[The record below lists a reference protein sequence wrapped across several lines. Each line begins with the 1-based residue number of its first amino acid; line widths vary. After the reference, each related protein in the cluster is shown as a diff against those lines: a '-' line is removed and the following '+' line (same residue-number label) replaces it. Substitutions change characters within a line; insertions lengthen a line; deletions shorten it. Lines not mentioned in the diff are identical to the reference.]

1 MNVKD
6 KIAKLL
12 ALSAS
17 PYEAEARAA
26 LLKARKLMAE
36 HKLELS
42 DIEEKQAQVVK
53 ISTGLWYG
61 PRRNVWIGHLCSV
74 IAANNC
80 CRIYVQRPKSKQ
92 NQEVMIAGFS
102 DDAEICKEICNYAV
116 DCVLSG
122 CQAIKRSLK
131 NDSSQLRNTECNGY
145 ALGFIQGVEDAYAKQ
160 TEDIPEYGLVLVVP
174 KEVNDALAGM
184 QPGKKH
190 TVQYSQNAYDSGYQD
205 GLRFNPSGKLPENAK
220 KREAS

>member
-53 ISTGLWYG
+53 ISTGLWFG
-61 PRRNVWIGHLCSV
+61 PRRNVWIGHLCRV

-116 DCVLSG
+116 DCVLSR

-131 NDSSQLRNTECNGY
+131 NNSLQLRNSQCNGY
-145 ALGFIQGVEDAYAKQ
+145 ALGFIQGVEDAYAQQ
-160 TEDIPEYGLVLVVP
+160 TEDSPEYGLVLVVP
-174 KEVNDALAGM
+174 KEVNDPLAGM
-184 QPGKKH
+184 RAGK
-190 TVQYSQNAYDSGYQD
+190 NI
-205 GLRFNPSGKLPENAK
+205 R
-220 KREAS
+220 